1 MDPIMNIKSNHLLCT
16 LLAAVTLSAFAGT
29 ASAADACTE
38 IQAHVSSNPNKVE
51 AALFSHFGGGDHL
64 VRLGRNNGDFDF
76 MRLRKAGNLSQV
88 KGCTIRY
95 SALAQKYTPRFDGQV
110 GVAAPKPERTRGGKV
125 DWRIEFDASQGTKL
139 LIKKQHIITV
149 NWKGE
154 GAVKEK
160 IFRNANGNKT
170 YFGGSLN

>member
-1 MDPIMNIKSNHLLCT
+1 MNSKTAHLISAVLAVAALCT
-16 LLAAVTLSAFAGT
+16 FAGA
-29 ASAADACTE
+29 ASAADSCTD
-38 IQAHVSSNPNKVE
+38 IKNHVTANPGKVE
-51 AALFSHFGGGDHL
+51 AALFAHFGGDDHL
-64 VRLGRNNGDFDF
+64 VGLSRNNGDFRF
-76 MRLRKAGNLSQV
+76 MRLRQTGHISQV
-88 KGCTIRY
+88 SGCTIRY
-95 SALAQKYTPRFDGQV
+95 SVLAQKYSPRVDGQV

-170 YFGGSLN
+170 YFSGSVG